1 MDIKSEELKYLKL
14 LSRNFPT
21 IKDTVTEIINL
32 EAILSLPKGTEHF
45 ISDIHG
51 EYEAF
56 NHVLKNCSGVI
67 RDKIERYFGDKLSE
81 KEKKQL
87 ATVIYYPK
95 EKIDLICSLE
105 KNMDKWYLKTICRI
119 LKILQM
125 VSSKYTRSKVA
136 KAMTDEFSYIIQEL
150 LYERKEEENKKDYVE
165 GIINTIISIGS
176 SKDFIISIS
185 NLIQNL
191 VIDNLH
197 IVGDIYDRGAYPHKI
212 MDRLMNYHNVD
223 IQWGNHD
230 ILWVG
235 AACGQEAC
243 IANAIRICLRYSNK
257 EILEDGYGINL
268 LPLASFAME
277 IYKDDPCTSFLP
289 KVKEELNK
297 KNSELI
303 SKMHKAI
310 SIIQFKLEGQIIK
323 RNKTFNMEDRLFL
336 DKIIE
341 NKVFVDG
348 EYYELKDKK
357 FQTLIKDDPYVLTKE
372 EEEVLVGLVKSFKNS
387 EKLQHHI
394 KFLLENGSV
403 YLCRNE
409 NLMFHG
415 CIPFDKMGGFEEVD
429 VLGKKYSGKK
439 LLDIC
444 DTLCRL
450 GYYHE
455 KNVEARDFI
464 WYLWCGKNSS
474 LFGKDKMRT
483 FERYFIEDK
492 KIHKEKY
499 NYYYEFSRKKEPLE
513 RVLKEF
519 GIDSEYAHIINGHVP
534 VKVKNGENPIRGEG
548 KLLLIDGG
556 FSKAYQPTTGIAGY
570 TLIFNSRGKRI
581 VCHKPFESIKNS
593 IENCLDIESKSEI
606 IDIRNTRIKVRD
618 TDIGKELKTQ
628 VKDLKKLLECYK
640 KGIIK

>member
-1 MDIKSEELKYLKL
+1 MEIKNEELKYLKL

-21 IKDTVTEIINL
+21 IKETVTEIINL

-51 EYEAF
+51 EYDAF

-67 RDKIERYFGDKLSE
+67 KDKIERCFKDSLTE

-95 EKIDLICSLE
+95 EKIDLIATME
-105 KNMDKWYLKTICRI
+105 ENMSEWYLKTICRI

-136 KAMTDEFSYIIQEL
+136 KAMTDDFSYIIQEL
-150 LYERKEEENKKDYVE
+150 LYERKEEANKKDYVE
-165 GIINTIISIGS
+165 GIINTIISIDS
-176 SKDFIISIS
+176 SKDFIITIS

-197 IVGDIYDRGAYPHKI
+197 IVGDIYDRGPYPHKI
-212 MDRLMNYHNVD
+212 MDRLMNYHNID

-235 AACGQEAC
+235 AACGQAAC

-268 LPLASFAME
+268 LPLASLAMD
-277 IYKDDPCTSFLP
+277 IYKDDPCEAFVP
-289 KVKEELNK
+289 KIKLETDK
-297 KNSELI
+297 KNYDLI

-310 SIIQFKLEGQIIK
+310 TVIQFKLEGQTIK
-323 RNKTFNMEDRLFL
+323 RNPSFNMEDRLFL
-336 DKIIE
+336 DKLE
-341 NKVFVDG
+341 EDRVLVDG
-348 EYYELKDKK
+348 EYFKLKDKNFK
-357 FQTLIKDDPYVLTKE
+357 TIDEKYPYELIE
-372 EEEVLVGLVKSFKNS
+372 EEKVVLEGLLRSFKNS
-387 EKLQHHI
+387 EKLQQHI

-415 CIPFDKMGGFEEVD
+415 CIPFDEMGGFKEVD
-429 VLGKKYSGKK
+429 IFGKKYSGKK

-444 DTLCRL
+444 DTLCRQ
-450 GYYHE
+450 GYYDE
-455 KNVEARDFI
+455 KNIEAKDFI

-499 NYYYEFSRKKEPLE
+499 DEYYNYSRKKEPLE

-519 GIDSEYAHIINGHVP
+519 GIVSEYSHVINGHVP

-556 FSKAYQPTTGIAGY
+556 FSKAYQSTTGIAGY
-570 TLIFNSRGKRI
+570 TLIFNSRGKKI
-581 VCHKPFESIKNS
+581 ICHNPFESIKNS

-606 IDIRNTRIKVRD
+606 IDSRNERIKVRD
-618 TDIGKELKTQ
+618 TDIGKELQTQ